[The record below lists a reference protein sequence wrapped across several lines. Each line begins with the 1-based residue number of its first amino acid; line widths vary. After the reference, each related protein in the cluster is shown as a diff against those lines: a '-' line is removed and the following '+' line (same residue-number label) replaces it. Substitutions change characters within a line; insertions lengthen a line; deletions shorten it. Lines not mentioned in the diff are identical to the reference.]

1 MYVFLSVKY
10 QTNFLQELNYSSNI
24 NALLKVIP
32 AGNKLNLSNWQT
44 DKKVKNE
51 GKGSFLSG
59 LRSSNLFLFLLINCM
74 IIRIMP
80 THTIDIFAC
89 GYFQVYLTQ
98 DYKSLR
104 EMIYV
109 NLEFISMYCI
119 IFLTIQANGRSQ
131 MDQVGKKTKKRQKG
145 RRGIC

>member
-1 MYVFLSVKY
+1 
-10 QTNFLQELNYSSNI
+10 
-24 NALLKVIP
+24 
-32 AGNKLNLSNWQT
+32 
-44 DKKVKNE
+44 
-51 GKGSFLSG
+51 
-59 LRSSNLFLFLLINCM
+59 M

-109 NLEFISMYCI
+109 NLEFISI
-119 IFLTIQANGRSQ
+119 FIFLTIQANGRSQ
-131 MDQVGKKTKKRQKG
+131 MDQVGKKTKKKRQKG
-145 RRGIC
+145 RRTIC